1 MSIRAAQKQQTRQSL
16 LDTALALS
24 FEKGAFASV
33 SLREITT
40 AVGIVPAAFYRHF
53 PDMNALGLE
62 LVDCSSIYVRNV
74 FYQMGRMVVDVPE
87 STPID
92 RITYLFE
99 MVDAYPAMW
108 HFFLAE
114 RFSGHLKLR
123 EALQREHHYLL
134 HEFTQR
140 IVDLQIIQEVSSQ
153 ELATSFSTIYLQAA
167 FNWVNLWM
175 NLKQQYQDDAL
186 IQQQQQLKA
195 CVLQQIYLLFLS
207 VQALKKPD

>member
-1 MSIRAAQKQQTRQSL
+1 MSIRAAQKQQTRQAL
-16 LDTALALS
+16 LDTALQLS
-24 FEKGAFASV
+24 FEKGSFSSV

-53 PDMNALGLE
+53 SDMNALGME
-62 LVDCSSIYVRNV
+62 LVDCTSIYVRNV

-87 STPID
+87 STAIH
-92 RITYLFE
+92 RITYLFD

-114 RFSGHLKLR
+114 RFSGNLVMR

-140 IVDLQIIQEVSSQ
+140 IVHLEIIQEVSGS
-153 ELATSFSTIYLQAA
+153 ELATSFSTLYLQAA
-167 FNWVNLWM
+167 FNWVTLWM
-175 NLKQQYQDDAL
+175 SLKNQYQNEAL

-195 CVLQQIYLLFLS
+195 SVLQQIYLLFLS
-207 VQALKKPD
+207 VQSTKKPE